1 MKKSNKIEFVSVVVP
16 VYNEEGCLQELI
28 DRTLAALDGCN
39 RRFEFIMVDNRIRQV
54 VNYFE
59 KNRNSLSEFRNTK
72 RFFQDGSKEV
82 FKNFFIR

>member
-39 RRFEFIMVDNRIRQV
+39 RRFEFIMVD
-54 VNYFE
+54 
-59 KNRNSLSEFRNTK
+59 
-72 RFFQDGSKEV
+72 DGSRDNSAVIMKEASRKRPGV
-82 FKNFFIR
+82 DRVRFGCYITSLVCVRT